1 MGESDQESK
10 FNMVLV
16 APLKTT
22 ASSPDRSGGTALNA
36 RLIALCALSALAA
49 CGGGSGSAG
58 SNSTTADTPT
68 PIICAGFGAWEASSF
83 VLPYTVGET
92 YRVNQANCSGFGHS
106 DFWQY
111 GYDFDMP
118 IGTVI
123 TAARDGEV
131 VHAQDGARDGD
142 RSRTNLITIRHDD
155 GTVALYSHLTLNG
168 VQVTVGQFVQ
178 AGDPIGL
185 SGDTGN
191 TGGLPHLHFSL
202 HPCASLPGLPG
213 SDNCPSVPANFR
225 NTDANPNGLLPNRR
239 YEALSLD

>member
-1 MGESDQESK
+1 M
-10 FNMVLV
+10 
-16 APLKTT
+16 
-22 ASSPDRSGGTALNA
+22 
-36 RLIALCALSALAA
+36 
-49 CGGGSGSAG
+49 
-58 SNSTTADTPT
+58 
-68 PIICAGFGAWEASSF
+68 
-83 VLPYTVGET
+83 LPYTIGES

-106 DFWQY
+106 DFWEY

-142 RSRTNLITIRHDD
+142 RNRTNLITIRHDD

-168 VQVTVGQFVQ
+168 VQVTIGQFVF
-178 AGDPIGL
+178 AGEPIGL

-202 HPCASLPGLPG
+202 HPCSALPGLPG
-213 SDNCPSVPANFR
+213 AGSCPSIPVNFR
-225 NTDANPNGLLPNRR
+225 NTDPNPDGLQGNVH
-239 YEALSLD
+239 YEALSFD